1 MSASGRTRPWR
12 RALFEHTQVIELIRE
27 GQAEEAEALWH
38 EHLRI
43 AREILMA
50 ESGANTA
57 VDLL

>member
-1 MSASGRTRPWR
+1 MAPSAMS
-12 RALFEHTQVIELIRE
+12 EHTQVIELIRE
-27 GQAEEAEALWH
+27 GQAEEAEALWRDP
-38 EHLRI
+38 LRI